1 MNHVLR
7 NSARWPLAAMLL
19 VSLALTGCGG
29 GDEPAT
35 YEPKTVAVELATAAR
50 TTVPRTVLA
59 TGTIEAENSVEVSTR
74 LMGHVREVLVDE
86 GDVVEAGQCLVRIDE
101 TDILAR
107 KRQAEAGIAEA
118 RAVLENAETN
128 LARFQRLYA
137 ENSVSKAQLDE
148 VRTGRDRAAAGLEQA
163 SAMLQQVE
171 VQLEYLR
178 IKAPTDGTV
187 TRRMVDPGDM
197 ASPGMPLIMLEQRGN
212 MKVRAGL
219 AEKDVDLVDVGS
231 EVRVKVTSLEKTV
244 YTVVPA
250 ANPGSRTYDI
260 EAYLP
265 NEAGRLKSG
274 MFARVEVPIGSREA
288 VLVPR
293 EAVHERGQLN
303 GVWVVDENQTAHLR
317 WIRTGRQIG
326 DEIEVLSGLK
336 GGETVVLRAELPL
349 VEGDKVVS

>member
-1 MNHVLR
+1 
-7 NSARWPLAAMLL
+7 MLL

-35 YEPKTVAVELATAAR
+35 YEPKTVAVELVTAAR

-86 GDVVEAGQCLVRIDE
+86 GDVVEAGQCLVRIDD
-101 TDILAR
+101 TDMLAR

-118 RAVLENAETN
+118 RAVLDNAETN

-163 SAMLQQVE
+163 RAMMQEVE

-231 EVRVKVTSLEKTV
+231 EVRVKVTSLDQAV
-244 YTVVPA
+244 YTVPVARIIPA
-250 ANPGSRTYDI
+250 ANPMSRTFDL

-303 GVWVVDENQTAHLR
+303 GVWVVDENETAHLR

-349 VEGDKVVS
+349 VEGDKVVN